1 MNETAFNQIT
11 GKLKNIPDSFADEII
26 NYLDS
31 LKLDDRE
38 PPQNSPPTDDA
49 SGQGEMNSIFNYQ
62 MIMRRRYRR

>member
-11 GKLKNIPDSFADEII
+11 GKLKNIPDSFVDEII

-31 LKLDDRE
+31 LKLDDKE
-38 PPQNSPPTDDA
+38 HPQNSPPTDDA
-49 SGQGEMNSIFNYQ
+49 SEPGEMNSIFNYQ